1 MHYSLQQA
9 QSIEER
15 RDSPTIRLRNWNSF
29 AKAVLL
35 EQFLS
40 KLHQSAEI
48 EHGCLPPISVLDVG
62 CGKGG
67 DLKKFVN
74 CGVSEYCGVDISR
87 KSLEV
92 HVDRTALM
100 VADTKRA
107 RHGQLGRS
115 GMSFREVSLV
125 CADTW
130 RENLAPVWDSSKHA
144 TARLDSL
151 QEAWFHLVSSQMACH
166 YAFESE
172 ASLDTMLRN
181 VSERLCVGG
190 YFVGTLP
197 DAQRIIEV
205 QRLELEKTGRL
216 RAGNDV
222 FKIEFEPAQWARVA
236 NNLQQWSSDE
246 SHVNADLFGITYRYT
261 LVDAV
266 DDCSEPLAHFGTF
279 KRMAAKYGLVLQGMP
294 RPLTDIVEE
303 ARGDGPDARAEA
315 GRLRRIYFYKGGMN
329 CKDESAAQ
337 ESEALRLYLSFAF
350 RKESRK

>member
-1 MHYSLQQA
+1 M
-9 QSIEER
+9 
-15 RDSPTIRLRNWNSF
+15 
-29 AKAVLL
+29 
-35 EQFLS
+35 FLS
-40 KLHQSAEI
+40 KLHTAI
-48 EHGCLPPISVLDVG
+48 ELEGGGLAPISVLDIG

-67 DLKKFVN
+67 DLNKFLN
-74 CGVSEYCGVDISR
+74 CGVTEYCGVDISR
-87 KSLEV
+87 KSLETLV
-92 HVDRTALM
+92 GRVDHM
-100 VADTKRA
+100 VSDTKRA
-107 RHGQLGRS
+107 RHGCLGQT
-115 GMSFREVSLV
+115 GLSFREVSLV
-125 CADTW
+125 CADAW
-130 RENLAPVWDSSKHA
+130 RELLAPLWDVSKHG

-151 QEAWFHLVSSQMACH
+151 QETWFHLISSQMACH

-172 ASLDTMLRN
+172 ASLDMLLRN

-266 DDCSEPLAHFGTF
+266 DDCSEPL
-279 KRMAAKYGLVLQGMP
+279 
-294 RPLTDIVEE
+294 
-303 ARGDGPDARAEA
+303 
-315 GRLRRIYFYKGGMN
+315 
-329 CKDESAAQ
+329 
-337 ESEALRLYLSFAF
+337 
-350 RKESRK
+350 